1 MEFLGWWTA
10 AELMSHS
17 ARIVNPSYSCLL
29 DSGSSLTDIQVAA
42 GRSSITEH
50 TPLVVRC
57 LSERQIS
64 FYPQDLYIFTDPQL
78 SVVIQESEAAI
89 LQGVYPQRITKGS
102 SGSYFVISLTGVC
115 FSSLNTGICTVSYQ
129 SDGFCL

>member
-1 MEFLGWWTA
+1 
-10 AELMSHS
+10 MSHT
-17 ARIVNPSYSCLL
+17 AKIVNPSYSCLL
-29 DSGSSLTDIQVAA
+29 DSGSSVTDDQVA
-42 GRSSITEH
+42 RDRPSVTER
-50 TPLVVRC
+50 TSLVVRC

-89 LQGVYPQRITKGS
+89 LHGVYPQRIKKGS

-115 FSSLNTGICTVSYQ
+115 FTSLNISI
-129 SDGFCL
+129 